1 MDNKSEKITAKAKR
15 FEFVDQFR
23 GFIVILMLLDHSSY
37 YLNSIWKYL
46 DPADPL
52 FSSWGQFL
60 LRYSSYLCAPGFL
73 MMNGTMIW
81 YTFQKRRQKGI
92 ADSETRW
99 YLIKRGLFLVLLQM
113 TWVNSSWSGFER
125 FDPFHLG
132 IISSI
137 GMSMILLTFIIQF
150 KWQYRLGIGI
160 AILLIHPFL
169 LQIHY
174 DPSNTWQMAVMQT
187 FIDAGEFN
195 KYPVIPWFAVA
206 VLGSVMAPGWLNA
219 WKTDK
224 EKILYSLGIALIAFT
239 AAIGI
244 RMFRG
249 YGNIFPFSEFGSY
262 SFFLDQKYPPSL
274 YFNIWFFASV
284 VTGVAFFIAF
294 YKYIPKVF
302 DAIGIVGKVPLFFY
316 CMHIALLGIISKR
329 INLFYRI
336 GDLTETLMG
345 AAILLTIMLFLS
357 AWFWKVKQRS
367 SNVIIKMI

>member
-92 ADSETRW
+92 ADGKTRW
-99 YLIKRGLFLVLLQM
+99 DLIKRGLFLVLLQM